1 MQGDVLMD
9 AEDVDVASERCDSEE
24 GTRGAAC
31 AVEDDVEY
39 GSASHLR
46 ALGLDGSDGF
56 SDGSGESDLLYLDGC
71 ASLGLC
77 EPAPSPLLCAA
88 NSAVTIG
95 GTCTAVPLR

>member
-1 MQGDVLMD
+1 MQ
-9 AEDVDVASERCDSEE
+9 SRYSRCCQNHAL
-24 GTRGAAC
+24 TC

-46 ALGLDGSDGF
+46 ALGLDGSDGS

-77 EPAPSPLLCAA
+77 APCLLLCAA
-88 NSAVTIG
+88 NSAVAMG